1 MLLRFDSGGTAYDI
15 VIGKDCISDASGLF
29 NLDRKVLVVTD
40 DGVPEAYPR
49 AVLDHCPAGSLL
61 VLPQGEGSKS
71 MTNLERIFGTLL
83 DGGFTRS
90 DAIVAVGG
98 GMVGDL
104 SGFAAACYLRGIDY
118 YNVPTTLL
126 SQVDSSIGGKTAV
139 NFHGVKNIVG
149 AFHHPSG
156 VLVDTSVLETLNPRL
171 FAEGMA
177 EVIKMA
183 ATSDAALF
191 RLLESAEDVRPLLPD
206 IIAAALRIKLDVVMR
221 DPCEKGLRAVL
232 NFGHTIGHAIE
243 SAGRSS
249 GDMGDGAG
257 TVVARDH
264 VNGRGPR
271 ECVGG
276 MSEAKS
282 NAPSPISPEE
292 GPLFLHGEAVAAGMT
307 YTSFGEARSRIE
319 TLLRKFGLPVSDPF
333 SAEELMRFARSD
345 KKRSG
350 ELTRLIT
357 VDTIGTYSIREVNDT
372 ELLQLIQARKNEK

>member
-71 MTNLERIFGTLL
+71 IANLERILGTLL
-83 DGGFTRS
+83 DGGFTRG

-156 VLVDTSVLETLNPRL
+156 VLVDTSVLETLSPRL

-191 RLLESAEDVRPLLPD
+191 RLLESEEDVRPLLPD

-249 GDMGDGAG
+249 GDMGEGALDFASLIPP
-257 TVVARDH
+257 TH
-264 VNGRGPR
+264 SRGPLPFTWSR
-271 ECVGG
+271 ATTVP
-276 MSEAKS
+276 
-282 NAPSPISPEE
+282 APSPISPEE
-292 GPLFLHGEAVAAGMT
+292 RPALSMAWPIV
-307 YTSFGEARSRIE
+307 
-319 TLLRKFGLPVSDPF
+319 
-333 SAEELMRFARSD
+333 
-345 KKRSG
+345 
-350 ELTRLIT
+350 
-357 VDTIGTYSIREVNDT
+357 
-372 ELLQLIQARKNEK
+372 